1 MLAFYPG
8 NNKIRQTMTR
18 LVYLNGDY
26 LPADEAKISIFDRAV
41 NFGDAIYEV
50 AGVLD
55 GKLVDFDHHMQR
67 YASSLE
73 KLAIPQPL
81 NRDQILVAFRK
92 LVELNQIDEGLIY
105 LQVTRGVAER
115 DFVWPADLKPNLFMF
130 TQHKSSAENELA
142 TTGISLAS
150 VEDIRWARRD
160 IKTTNLLAQVLAKK
174 QADDAGAYEALMVDP
189 EGNVTECGSTSF
201 FMVKD
206 DLILTRPLNN
216 DILPGI
222 TRKAIVALCHSHG
235 LRLIES
241 KFTLNDALA
250 ASEAF
255 ISCASSYLLPV
266 TTIDAQAIG
275 SGNPGPVFNNLR
287 RIYIDHIRANLT

>member
-1 MLAFYPG
+1 
-8 NNKIRQTMTR
+8 MTR

-105 LQVTRGVAER
+105 MQVTRGEAER
-115 DFVWPADLKPNLFMF
+115 DFVWPADIKPNVFMF
-130 TQHKSSAENELA
+130 TQHKSAAENELA
-142 TTGISLAS
+142 TTGIRLAS

-174 QADDAGAYEALMVDP
+174 QAYDAGAYEALMIDP
-189 EGNVTECGSTSF
+189 DGNVTECGSTSF

-206 DLILTRPLNN
+206 DLILTRPLSN

-222 TRKAIVALCHSHG
+222 TRKAVLALCNTHG
-235 LRLIES
+235 LRLVES
-241 KFTLNDALA
+241 KFTLDDALA

-255 ISCASSYLLPV
+255 ISASSSYLLPV
-266 TTIDAQAIG
+266 TSIDGQAIG
-275 SGNPGPVFNNLR
+275 SGNPGPVFKQLLQ
-287 RIYIDHIRANLT
+287 IYLDHVKASLV